1 MKPLH
6 DYFYRFPHTQ
16 PGMPGRCR
24 VRIYKRQNGDH
35 TVLLTELDTNS
46 GESIASACERIATDL
61 AAVRGLNPKRTRWIQ
76 HDSSYD
82 DLPQEF
88 GELQFTWD
96 STNTASDPQWQRI
109 GDEQAEAL
117 TGASLSALN
126 RRLGDFELQIGEGT
140 AHERTEAKG
149 TA

>member
-1 MKPLH
+1 M
-6 DYFYRFPHTQ
+6 R
-16 PGMPGRCR
+16 
-24 VRIYKRQNGDH
+24 
-35 TVLLTELDTNS
+35 S
-46 GESIASACERIATDL
+46 
-61 AAVRGLNPKRTRWIQ
+61 LNPKRTQWIQ
-76 HDSSYD
+76 HDPSSD
-82 DLPQEF
+82 DLSQEF